1 MKVIILPLLLSS
13 LVLLPHAGQ
22 AVDAPGVSVGVGFS
36 PEGSAETLVLG
47 VIDRA
52 QKEIRLAGYS
62 FTSPEVATALV
73 RAQARGVDVRVV
85 LDDRA
90 TQNSKSQS
98 AINLLVTRDIPVRL
112 NGQYAALH
120 DKFIVADG
128 RTVETGSFNYT
139 RAGARHN
146 SENVLVIGD
155 MPALA
160 DRYLQHWQSR
170 WDAGQE
176 YRLSY

>member
-1 MKVIILPLLLSS
+1 MKAITLPLLLSS
-13 LVLLPHAGQ
+13 VALLSPAGHAG
-22 AVDAPGVSVGVGFS
+22 AAPGVSVGFS
-36 PEGSAETLVLG
+36 PEGSAEALVLD

-52 QKEIRLAGYS
+52 HTEIRLAGYS
-62 FTSPEVATALV
+62 FTSPEVATALI
-73 RAQARGVDVRVV
+73 RAKARGVDVRVV
-85 LDDRA
+85 LDEKA
-90 TQNSKSQS
+90 NQNRISQS
-98 AINLLVTRDIPVRL
+98 SINLLAARDIPVRL

-128 RTVETGSFNYT
+128 CTVETGSFNYT

-146 SENVLVIGD
+146 SENALVIGN

-160 DRYLQHWQSR
+160 DRYLRHWQSR
-170 WDAGQE
+170 WDTGSA